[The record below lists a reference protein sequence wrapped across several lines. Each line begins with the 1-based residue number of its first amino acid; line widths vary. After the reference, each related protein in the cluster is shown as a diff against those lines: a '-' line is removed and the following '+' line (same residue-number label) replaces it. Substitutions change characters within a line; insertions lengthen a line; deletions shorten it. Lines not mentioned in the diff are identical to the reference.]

1 MFKFDR
7 FKVETKVKFPIWIL
21 ALFTLS
27 IAALSLSVVQ
37 NNLKEG
43 HIDKVQALVT
53 SAKSIAM
60 ANYRLLQEG
69 RLSSEEAQTRTRDAI
84 RSMIFDGGSRVF
96 VFNEQGIRIVSNQL
110 YSEGTSAWKAKQ
122 TKSMIRQAMNGGGL
136 TYYNGARVKNGI
148 EQHSLPKVAWSEHF
162 APWGWVIA
170 SAVYLD
176 DVADSFWQNLIEMAL
191 ICLIGGSIVMLIAKS
206 VISNITDPLSHLT
219 ANLKNLADGETDI
232 LIEGTERKDELG
244 DMATAMKTLVSHE
257 NQRQQLQRQ
266 LKRMAYTD
274 KLTGLANRAMFYEA
288 VQKELSLSLQEGVP
302 CALMIIDLDRF
313 KAINDTLG
321 HIAGDAVL
329 TKVAKRLLDIVGD
342 RGIVGRLSGDEF
354 YVFLPQSTDK
364 SEVES
369 LARAIV
375 LEIEK
380 PFDLEGN
387 PVQIGASIGM
397 AYSPEDAG
405 CDSSLYRFADVALYE
420 AKQAGSRNIMHYSP
434 EMAQKAE
441 RRYELETLIKEGLE
455 KNQFHAY
462 FQAKIDL
469 ETGSICG
476 AEALC
481 RWQHSKQGFI
491 SPAEFIP
498 IAEET
503 GSINEIGYRML
514 KQACEFAV
522 RCNKV
527 SPDLFIVAVNVSA
540 KQLMFG
546 RFLATLGR
554 CLQETGCKTAW
565 LELEITESLLLTDQD
580 NTAETL
586 RTISDMGIGLSIDDF
601 GTGYSAMSYL
611 ARYPI
616 TCLKIDQSFVTNM
629 CVDRQKHVL
638 VSAILAMASGLGLKT
653 VAEGV
658 EDAQTAKELKTL
670 QCDRGQ
676 GYFWHRPS
684 SPDALFE
691 QLKRSN
697 AA

>member
-1 MFKFDR
+1 MFKLDR
-7 FKVETKVKFPIWIL
+7 FRVETKVKFPIWIL
-21 ALFTLS
+21 TLFTLS
-27 IAALSLSVVQ
+27 IAALSLYVVQ

-43 HIDKVQALVT
+43 HIDKVQALVN

-60 ANYRLLQEG
+60 ANYRLSQEG
-69 RLSSEEAQTRTRDAI
+69 RLSREEAQTRSRDAI

-136 TYYNGARVKNGI
+136 TYYNGARVKDGI
-148 EQHSLPKVAWSEHF
+148 EQHSLSKVAWSEHF

-176 DVADSFWQNLIEMAL
+176 DVADSFWQNLIEMAA
-191 ICLIGGSIVMLIAKS
+191 ICLAGGAIVMLIAKS
-206 VISNITDPLSHLT
+206 VISNITDPLTYLT
-219 ANLKNLADGETDI
+219 GNLKKLADGETDI
-232 LIEGTERKDELG
+232 SIEGTERKDELG
-244 DMATAMKTLVSHE
+244 DMATAMKTLVNHE

-288 VQKELSLSLQEGVP
+288 IQKELKLSLQDGSP

-329 TKVAKRLLDIVGD
+329 TKVAKRLLAIVGE

-369 LARAIV
+369 LSHAIV
-375 LEIEK
+375 HEIEK
-380 PFDLEGN
+380 PFDLECN
-387 PVQIGASIGM
+387 IVQVGVSIGI
-397 AYSPEDAG
+397 AYGPEDAA
-405 CDSSLYRFADVALYE
+405 CDSNLYRFADVALYE
-420 AKQAGSRNIMHYSP
+420 AKQTVSQNIMRYSP

-441 RRYELETLIKEGLE
+441 RRYELEALIKEGLE
-455 KNQFHAY
+455 KDQFHAY

-469 ETGSICG
+469 DTGRIRG

-481 RWQHSKQGFI
+481 RWQQPKQGFI

-522 RCNKV
+522 RCNEI
-527 SPDLFIVAVNVSA
+527 SPDLFTVAVNVSA

-554 CLQETGCKTAW
+554 CLEETECNTAW
-565 LELEITESLLLTDQD
+565 LELEITESLLLTDQE

-586 RTISDMGIGLSIDDF
+586 HAISDMGIGLSIDDF

-616 TCLKIDQSFVTNM
+616 TCLKIDQSFVSNM
-629 CVDRQKHVL
+629 CVDSQKHVL

-658 EDAQTAKELKTL
+658 EDAQTAKELKAL
-670 QCDRGQ
+670 KCDRGQ

-684 SPDALFE
+684 APDELFE
-691 QLKRSN
+691 RLKRSN